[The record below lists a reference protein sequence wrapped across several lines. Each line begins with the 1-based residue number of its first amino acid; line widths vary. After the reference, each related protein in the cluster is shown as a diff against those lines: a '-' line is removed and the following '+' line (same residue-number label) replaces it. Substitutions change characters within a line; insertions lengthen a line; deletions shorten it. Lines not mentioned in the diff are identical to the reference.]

1 MTNNNVITI
10 IIILLCFAKLHYFTF
25 HTTYYTLLGKVKQN
39 EMCRKSSNKPPG
51 DLFISSPF
59 AGGGGGLVNFP
70 KTIVSIFLKE
80 PKNKVEKFKYKKLEV
95 MQPRIK
101 NKSELP
107 SVISPYEVL
116 QSGD

>member
-1 MTNNNVITI
+1 MKCAVNPLI
-10 IIILLCFAKLHYFTF
+10 
-25 HTTYYTLLGKVKQN
+25 
-39 EMCRKSSNKPPG
+39 SPPG
-51 DLFISSPF
+51 TYLFQ
-59 AGGGGGLVNFP
+59 AHLGGGGGGLFNFA

-107 SVISPYEVL
+107 SLISPYEVL

>member
-1 MTNNNVITI
+1 MKCAVNPLI
-10 IIILLCFAKLHYFTF
+10 
-25 HTTYYTLLGKVKQN
+25 
-39 EMCRKSSNKPPG
+39 SPPG
-51 DLFISSPF
+51 TYLFQ
-59 AGGGGGLVNFP
+59 AHLRGGGLFNFA

-101 NKSELP
+101 NKSALP
-107 SVISPYEVL
+107 SLISPYEVL

>member
-1 MTNNNVITI
+1 MKCAVNPLI
-10 IIILLCFAKLHYFTF
+10 
-25 HTTYYTLLGKVKQN
+25 
-39 EMCRKSSNKPPG
+39 SPPG
-51 DLFISSPF
+51 TYLFQ
-59 AGGGGGLVNFP
+59 AHLGGGGVFNFA

-80 PKNKVEKFKYKKLEV
+80 PKNKVKKFKYKKLEV

-107 SVISPYEVL
+107 SLISPYEVL

>member
-1 MTNNNVITI
+1 MKCAVNPLI
-10 IIILLCFAKLHYFTF
+10 
-25 HTTYYTLLGKVKQN
+25 
-39 EMCRKSSNKPPG
+39 SPPG
-51 DLFISSPF
+51 TSFF
-59 AGGGGGLVNFP
+59 QAHWRGGGGLFNFA

>member
-1 MTNNNVITI
+1 MKCAVNPLISPPR
-10 IIILLCFAKLHYFTF
+10 
-25 HTTYYTLLGKVKQN
+25 TY
-39 EMCRKSSNKPPG
+39 
-51 DLFISSPF
+51 LFQ
-59 AGGGGGLVNFP
+59 AHLGGGGLFNFA

-101 NKSELP
+101 NKSALP
-107 SVISPYEVL
+107 SLISPYEVL

>member
-1 MTNNNVITI
+1 
-10 IIILLCFAKLHYFTF
+10 
-25 HTTYYTLLGKVKQN
+25 
-39 EMCRKSSNKPPG
+39 MCRKSSNKPPG

-59 AGGGGGLVNFP
+59 GRGWGLFNFA

-80 PKNKVEKFKYKKLEV
+80 PKNVEKFKYKKLEV

-107 SVISPYEVL
+107 SLISPYEVL

>member
-1 MTNNNVITI
+1 MKCAVNPLISPPE
-10 IIILLCFAKLHYFTF
+10 
-25 HTTYYTLLGKVKQN
+25 TY
-39 EMCRKSSNKPPG
+39 
-51 DLFISSPF
+51 LFQ
-59 AGGGGGLVNFP
+59 AHLGGGGLFNFA

-101 NKSELP
+101 NKSALP
-107 SVISPYEVL
+107 SLISPYEVL

>member
-1 MTNNNVITI
+1 MKCAVNPLI
-10 IIILLCFAKLHYFTF
+10 
-25 HTTYYTLLGKVKQN
+25 
-39 EMCRKSSNKPPG
+39 SPPG
-51 DLFISSPF
+51 TYLFQ
-59 AGGGGGLVNFP
+59 AHLGGGGLFNFA

-101 NKSELP
+101 NKSALP
-107 SVISPYEVL
+107 SLISPYEVL

>member
-1 MTNNNVITI
+1 
-10 IIILLCFAKLHYFTF
+10 
-25 HTTYYTLLGKVKQN
+25 
-39 EMCRKSSNKPPG
+39 MCRKSSNKPPG

-59 AGGGGGLVNFP
+59 GGGGLFNFA

-101 NKSELP
+101 NKSALP
-107 SVISPYEVL
+107 SLISPYEVL

>member
-1 MTNNNVITI
+1 MKCAVNPLI
-10 IIILLCFAKLHYFTF
+10 
-25 HTTYYTLLGKVKQN
+25 
-39 EMCRKSSNKPPG
+39 SPPG
-51 DLFISSPF
+51 TYLFQ
-59 AGGGGGLVNFP
+59 AHLGGGGLFNFA

-80 PKNKVEKFKYKKLEV
+80 PKNVEKFKYKKLEV

-107 SVISPYEVL
+107 SLISPYEVL

>member
-1 MTNNNVITI
+1 MKCAVNPLI
-10 IIILLCFAKLHYFTF
+10 
-25 HTTYYTLLGKVKQN
+25 
-39 EMCRKSSNKPPG
+39 SPPG
-51 DLFISSPF
+51 TYLFQ
-59 AGGGGGLVNFP
+59 AHLGGGGGLFNFA

-101 NKSELP
+101 NKSALP
-107 SVISPYEVL
+107 SLISPYEVL

>member
-1 MTNNNVITI
+1 
-10 IIILLCFAKLHYFTF
+10 
-25 HTTYYTLLGKVKQN
+25 
-39 EMCRKSSNKPPG
+39 MCRKSSNKSPG
-51 DLFISSPF
+51 DLFISSPC
-59 AGGGGGLVNFP
+59 GGGGGLFNFA

-101 NKSELP
+101 NKSALP
-107 SVISPYEVL
+107 SLISPYEVL